1 MLFKISAFNRDV
13 AWAVGSGNP
22 GMGGADVV
30 GTPPGGV
37 PWVKRP
43 PPHLTAGHLQGVWAG
58 DATHVWVSGSDVGGA
73 KAVVWRS
80 ADGGVTWE
88 DFSTNSA
95 VAAGR
100 HLIGIAGW
108 DFDRIW
114 AVGKDYCVVSTTN
127 GGVSWTYSEPPA
139 GSDAA

>member
-1 MLFKISAFNRDV
+1 
-13 AWAVGSGNP
+13 
-22 GMGGADVV
+22 
-30 GTPPGGV
+30 
-37 PWVKRP
+37 
-43 PPHLTAGHLQGVWAG
+43 
-58 DATHVWVSGSDVGGA
+58 VSGSDVGGA